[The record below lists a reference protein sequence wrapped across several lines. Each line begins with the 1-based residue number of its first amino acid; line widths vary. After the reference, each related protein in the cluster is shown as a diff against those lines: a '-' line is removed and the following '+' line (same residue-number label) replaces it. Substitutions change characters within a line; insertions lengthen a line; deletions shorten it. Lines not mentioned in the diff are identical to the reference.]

1 MTAACMGGW
10 CLKRGHCAHYHA
22 TDTSDP
28 AERLCP
34 PGQDGA
40 GFITLQPQ
48 EPDDMQKFKLG
59 AEARARILATVR
71 EKPTTVKALALMLG
85 AHITNL
91 RSTVARMGSDGD
103 LFTCRARGEG
113 HETHE
118 VWVFADM
125 AERNAFHAACEAR
138 TEELQRQYQ
147 AQYRERNK
155 ALHAER
161 ARRARAQ
168 AAALKAE
175 VKARE
180 QAARLERAKA
190 EKHAADIRRAEREI
204 AQQKARQERE
214 AAAAEKDRQRKAA
227 KAAQLR
233 LKAET
238 KAAGKLVKLK
248 PANAAPV
255 RVTTPLRPDLP
266 IVVPAG
272 LQIQR
277 APTPPDR
284 WAVSN
289 PAPVISSSECRAW
302 AKAVTA

>member
-1 MTAACMGGW
+1 MTQACMGGW
-10 CLKRGHCAHYHA
+10 CTKRDHCAHYHA
-22 TDTSDP
+22 ANTNQP

-40 GFITLQPQ
+40 GSITLQPL
-48 EPDDMQKFKLG
+48 EDDEMQSFKLG
-59 AEARARILATVR
+59 ASTRARILAAVR
-71 EKPTTVKALALMLG
+71 EAPTTVKALSQALG

-91 RSTVARMGSDGD
+91 RSTVARMGGSGEV
-103 LFTCRARGEG
+103 FTCRARGEG

-125 AERNAFHAACEAR
+125 AERDAFHAACEAR
-138 TEELQRQYQ
+138 TQELQRQHQ
-147 AQYRERNK
+147 ARYRERNK

-168 AAALKAE
+168 VAAKKAE
-175 VKARE
+175 DKARE
-180 QAARLERAKA
+180 LAARLERAQA
-190 EKHAADIRRAEREI
+190 EKHAEDIRRAEREI
-204 AQQKARQERE
+204 ARQKARQERE

-238 KAAGKLVKLK
+238 KAAGKLAKLK
-248 PANAAPV
+248 AANPAPV
-255 RVTTPLRPDLP
+255 RVTPAPRADLP
-266 IVVPAG
+266 IIIPANVR
-272 LQIQR
+272 ITR

-289 PAPVISSSECRAW
+289 PAPVISANECRAW
-302 AKAVTA
+302 AKAATA